1 MAGQAKGALPFAGMT
16 GTWINMGT
24 VLLGGSL
31 GWALGERLPLRVREA
46 ATLGVGLV
54 TLVLGMQMAL
64 RTQNVLVL
72 LLSVILGGALGG
84 ALGISKA
91 LERGSQRVERLFRG
105 RPVAQAFLT
114 ASLLFCVGP
123 MTLVGAIQDG
133 LFGDWTILG
142 AKAILDGISAAALAA
157 ALGPGVL
164 LSLLVILVYQGGVT
178 LLARLLAQSLAGFS
192 PQHPAVLELTAAGGA
207 IVLAIGLSLLR
218 LRDARPAD
226 FLPALPLAPL
236 LSLLFRAL
244 GW

>member
-1 MAGQAKGALPFAGMT
+1 
-16 GTWINMGT
+16 MGT
-24 VLLGGSL
+24 VLVGGSL
-31 GWALGERLPLRVREA
+31 GWALGARFPARVREA

-84 ALGISKA
+84 ALRLSAA
-91 LERGSQRVERLFRG
+91 LERGSQRVERLFPG
-105 RPVAQAFLT
+105 RPLAQAFLT

-164 LSLLVILVYQGGVT
+164 LSLGVILVYQGGVT
-178 LLARLLAQSLAGFS
+178 LLARAFAQSLSGFS
-192 PQHPAVLELTAAGGA
+192 PQHPAVVELTAAGGA

-218 LRDARPAD
+218 LKDTRPAD
-226 FLPALPLAPL
+226 FLPALALAPL
-236 LSLLFRAL
+236 LALLFRAL
-244 GW
+244 GG

>member
-1 MAGQAKGALPFAGMT
+1 MV

-24 VLLGGSL
+24 VLVGGSL
-31 GWALGERLPLRVREA
+31 GWALGARFPTRVREA

-64 RTQNVLVL
+64 KTQNVLVL
-72 LLSVILGGALGG
+72 LLSEILGGAVGR
-84 ALGISKA
+84 ALRITTA
-91 LERGSQRVERLFRG
+91 LEHGSQRVEGLFRG
-105 RPVAQAFLT
+105 RPLAQAFLT

-123 MTLVGAIQDG
+123 MTLVGAVQDG

-164 LSLLVILVYQGGVT
+164 LSLVVILVYQGGVT
-178 LLARLLAQSLAGFS
+178 LLARAFAQSLSGFS
-192 PQHPAVLELTAAGGA
+192 PQHPAVVELTAAGGA

-218 LRDARPAD
+218 LRDTRPAD
-226 FLPALPLAPL
+226 FLPALVLAPL
-236 LSLLFRAL
+236 FALLFKAL

>member
-1 MAGQAKGALPFAGMT
+1 MI

-24 VLLGGSL
+24 VVLGGSL
-31 GWALGERLPLRVREA
+31 GWALGERFPLRVREA
-46 ATLGVGLV
+46 ATLGVGLA
-54 TLVLGMQMAL
+54 TLVLGTQMAL
-64 RTQNVLVL
+64 KTHNVLVL

-84 ALGISKA
+84 ALRISTA
-91 LERGSQRVERLFRG
+91 LERASQRVEKLFHG

-123 MTLVGAIQDG
+123 MTIVGAIQDG
-133 LFGDWTILG
+133 LFGDWSILG

-164 LSLLVILVYQGGVT
+164 LSLFVILGYQGGVT
-178 LLARLLAQSLAGFS
+178 LVARLFAQALASFN
-192 PQHPAVLELTAAGGA
+192 PQDPAVLELTAAGGA

-218 LRDARPAD
+218 LRDTKPAD
-226 FLPALPLAPL
+226 FLPALVLAPL
-236 LSLLFRAL
+236 FSRLFQTL